1 MKIIDI
7 KLFIAN
13 PGEENIDEN
22 FSNEIKYFG
31 KNLIFIKLVTDNG
44 IIGWGECYSQSDRDS
59 QITAHVEKL
68 KPYIIDYDP
77 KNIRNF
83 IVGAYRDFSNKR
95 PSMDFWCAVSGIE
108 IAMWDILGK
117 YYETPIYNLLGGKVR
132 ENIKVYANGWAS
144 SLDHESLAQD
154 ATNIVQK
161 RGFKALKFDP
171 FTGPWEDWPENEIVF
186 EAVKRVATVRE
197 AVGPRIDILVE
208 VHRRL
213 SISKAQIFSKEVE
226 KYNPFWIEEP
236 CISENIN
243 AIKEVKNSTKI
254 PVVTGEALYSR
265 NMFREVFEKNA
276 ADIINPDICNTGGIL
291 ELSLIASMAETFSIG
306 VSPHGWNST
315 GIGASAALQASAIM
329 NNFIIYE
336 YMVHVEDFSKK
347 ITLNHPEVE
356 NSFIQLSKLPGLG
369 TEIDEN
375 KLTFKNNFKK
385 RNFGNLN

>member
-1 MKIIDI
+1 MKITDI

-31 KNLIFIKLVTDNG
+31 KNLIFVKLVTDNG
-44 IIGWGECYSQSDRDS
+44 IIGWGECYSQSDRDT

-68 KPYIIDYDP
+68 KPYVIDYDP

-154 ATNIVQK
+154 ATKIVQK

-171 FTGPWEDWPENEIVF
+171 FTGPWEDWPENEIIF

-197 AVGPRIDILVE
+197 AVGPKIDILVE

-243 AIKEVKNSTKI
+243 AIKEVKNCTKI

-336 YMVHVEDFSKK
+336 YMVHVEDYSKK
-347 ITLNHPEVE
+347 ITSNHPVVE

-369 TEIDEN
+369 TEIDEK

-385 RNFGNLN
+385 RNFGNLD

>member
-1 MKIIDI
+1 
-7 KLFIAN
+7 
-13 PGEENIDEN
+13 
-22 FSNEIKYFG
+22 
-31 KNLIFIKLVTDNG
+31 
-44 IIGWGECYSQSDRDS
+44 
-59 QITAHVEKL
+59 
-68 KPYIIDYDP
+68 
-77 KNIRNF
+77 
-83 IVGAYRDFSNKR
+83 
-95 PSMDFWCAVSGIE
+95 MDFWCAVSGIE

-154 ATNIVQK
+154 ATKIVQK

-171 FTGPWEDWPENEIVF
+171 FTGPWEDWPENEIIF

-243 AIKEVKNSTKI
+243 AIKEVKNCTKI

-336 YMVHVEDFSKK
+336 YMVHVEDYSKK
-347 ITLNHPEVE
+347 ITSNHPVVE

-369 TEIDEN
+369 TEIDEK

-385 RNFGNLN
+385 RNFGNLD